1 MRETTSCE
9 RPNQNLI
16 DRRFYRHKY
25 DAQKTLAAFSAT
37 LRSEV
42 DLNQLRE
49 QLLVVVN
56 ETMHPALVSLWLRSP
71 QRHNEKSSRHLEQPY
86 TMEEDS

>member
-1 MRETTSCE
+1 MISKWE
-9 RPNQNLI
+9 Q
-16 DRRFYRHKY
+16 Y

-56 ETMHPALVSLWLRSP
+56 ETM
-71 QRHNEKSSRHLEQPY
+71 
-86 TMEEDS
+86 